1 MHAESAAIRLELGD
15 RRGMADSLEGL
26 ANVSL
31 AWTRPLRAARI
42 WGAAERLR
50 EDIGLPMA
58 PAFRPRYDGSV
69 KAARVACADDTAFQ
83 AAWREGSAM
92 TLEQAVAYAEQG

>member
-1 MHAESAAIRLELGD
+1 
-15 RRGMADSLEGL
+15 
-26 ANVSL
+26 
-31 AWTRPLRAARI
+31 
-42 WGAAERLR
+42 
-50 EDIGLPMA
+50 MA

-69 KAARVACADDTAFQ
+69 KAACVACADDTAFQ